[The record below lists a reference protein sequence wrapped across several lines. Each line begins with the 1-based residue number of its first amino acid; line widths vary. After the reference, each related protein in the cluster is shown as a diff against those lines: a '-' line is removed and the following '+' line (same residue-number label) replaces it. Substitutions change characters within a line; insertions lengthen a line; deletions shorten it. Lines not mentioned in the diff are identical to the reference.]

1 MNENISEELERL
13 KNNNSKE
20 LDELRQE
27 NENLRKDIKV
37 RLQCI
42 VVVEIM
48 FEIQQCLIRV
58 NGAGG

>member
-1 MNENISEELERL
+1 MNEKISEELERL

-37 RLQCI
+37 RLRCI
-42 VVVEIM
+42 VVVEMVI
-48 FEIQQCLIRV
+48 ETQQCLIRV